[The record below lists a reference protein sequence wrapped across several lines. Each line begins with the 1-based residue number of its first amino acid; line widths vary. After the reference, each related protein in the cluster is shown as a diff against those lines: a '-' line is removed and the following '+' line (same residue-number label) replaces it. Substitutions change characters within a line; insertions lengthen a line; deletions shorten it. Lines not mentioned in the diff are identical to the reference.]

1 MKRLF
6 RFRKAWLALALVVPA
21 LTGCKDEE
29 LQGTYTATSFTYA
42 TTGAAAKD
50 VLAAGGSITL
60 TIFNNFTTSGTMS
73 IPASVTG
80 GSAVQVSLLGEA
92 SRQGDQVTLQLI
104 TDSLLD
110 GIVLTHS
117 GGSLTGTAIASG
129 TTITVTLSR

>member
-6 RFRKAWLALALVVPA
+6 RFRKAWMAVALAIPA
-21 LTGCKDEE
+21 LTGCKDDD

-60 TIFNNFTTSGTMS
+60 TIFNDFGTSGLMS

-80 GSAVQVSLLGEA
+80 GSAVQVSLLGA
-92 SRQGDQVTLQLI
+92 AARQGDQVTLQLVL
-104 TDSLLD
+104 DSVLD
-110 GIVLTHS
+110 NIVLTHS
-117 GGSLTGTAIASG
+117 GSSLTGTATASG
-129 TTITVTLSR
+129 TTITVSLSR